1 MKLGFTRSSAPPKE
15 RPWLALERPSEAR
28 PQVILPKKPCK
39 HSTFP
44 RHPGIIPRTGI
55 PPMNMSFCVGLRKKR
70 LLCLGNQ
77 VQMIFHDDK
86 SKHGEPI
93 FVLQKLQSVNDDLF
107 GIRFGKNRQPI
118 NDGAG

>member
-1 MKLGFTRSSAPPKE
+1 LGYAPCWGTLTRGAQKT
-15 RPWLALERPSEAR
+15 A
-28 PQVILPKKPCK
+28 
-39 HSTFP
+39 
-44 RHPGIIPRTGI
+44 HPGLWRITPFRKN
-55 PPMNMSFCVGLRKKR
+55 PESSDWRKKR
-70 LLCLGNQ
+70 LLCLGNP